1 MMVPN
6 RTESACALG
15 FARLGEEVARRW
27 RGRNKE
33 ISSFAE
39 IAASSLAGSG
49 LVETIATDEIA
60 RWFLGSGPL
69 PEQRGRV
76 VAQPSITVYNGAGF
90 FIELLIWVDVPTSIH
105 QHGFAGAFGVLRGS
119 SVHTR
124 YRFAPAERLSQE
136 LILGD
141 LQFTSSELLQRGD
154 IRAIEPGDAL
164 IHSLLHQ
171 ERPSISL
178 VVRTPQLP
186 EYMPSLRYLPPGLA
200 FDTNYQPEPI
210 RTQVKFFRTLAAT
223 DPALFRE
230 LAEQTIATGDIWL
243 AYKVIEISALG
254 ASNSE
259 TAELLN
265 ALRKRHAGFADILAA
280 AMLEKSRHDS
290 IMRAMQEIVHPEHR
304 YFLAML
310 FNVPNRAEIDQLIK
324 TRFPNADP
332 EEKIVEG
339 VSALSASGHLNLGRD
354 ERSLSLL
361 RFALRGAS
369 FKDAAHALSEQFGDD
384 SETQA
389 ATAQTWY
396 KIKFAGLL
404 KPLMQGAST
413 DRALE
418 PVA

>member
-1 MMVPN
+1 MSSDRNEP
-6 RTESACALG
+6 ACALG
-15 FARLGEEVARRW
+15 FARLGEEVAQRW
-27 RGRNKE
+27 RARNND

-49 LVETIATDEIA
+49 LIETISTADIA
-60 RWFLGSGPL
+60 RWFLGSGLL
-69 PEQRGRV
+69 PEQRGRF
-76 VAQPSITVYNGAGF
+76 VAQPSITVYNSAGF

-141 LQFTSSELLQRGD
+141 LQFGSSELLQHGD

-164 IHSLLHQ
+164 IHALLHQ

-186 EYMPSLRYLPPGLA
+186 QYMPSLRYLPPGLA
-200 FDTNYQPEPI
+200 FDTNYSPEPI
-210 RTQVKFFRTLAAT
+210 RTQVKFFHTLAAT

-243 AYKVIEISALG
+243 AYKVIQISALG
-254 ASNSE
+254 AHSA
-259 TAELLN
+259 TAALLK
-265 ALRKRHAGFADILAA
+265 ALRKRHAGFADVLAA
-280 AMLEKSRHDS
+280 AMVEKQRHDG
-290 IMRAMQEIVHPEHR
+290 IMRAMEDIAHPEHR
-304 YFLAML
+304 YLLALL
-310 FNVPNRAEIDQLIK
+310 FNAPNRAVIDQLLK
-324 TRFPNADP
+324 ARFPDADP

-339 VSALSASGHLNLGRD
+339 VSALSAAGHLNLGRD
-354 ERSLSLL
+354 ERSLELL

-369 FKDAAHALSEQFGDD
+369 LKDAARALGERFGDD

-389 ATAQTWY
+389 ATARTWY
-396 KIKFAGLL
+396 QIKFAGLL

-413 DRALE
+413 DQALE
-418 PVA
+418 TVA